1 MAMGKTMTD
10 MDAAGYVPH
19 SGRMVLLEKV
29 IAYDD
34 ESITCSVVIRPD
46 SLFVRDGRV
55 GPWVG
60 IEYMAQAIG
69 AHGGRLAVADGVPV
83 QVGFL
88 LGTRSIDFRTGW
100 FRVGQ
105 TLHVTAKHIWGD
117 EKLMKYS
124 CSIVDTSSGRLLQ
137 ETDLSVYAPGEEL
150 KS

>member
-1 MAMGKTMTD
+1 MID
-10 MDAAGYVPH
+10 MDAAKYVPH

-34 ESITCSVVIRPD
+34 DSITCSVAIRPD
-46 SLFVRDGRV
+46 SLFVRGGRV

-60 IEYMAQAIG
+60 LEYMAQTIA
-69 AHGGRLAVADGVPV
+69 AHGGYLAVAAGKPV
-83 QVGFL
+83 HVGFL

-117 EKLMKYS
+117 ERLMKYS
-124 CSIVDTSSGRLLQ
+124 CSIVEPSGGGLLQ
-137 ETDLSVYAPGEEL
+137 EADLSVYDPGEEL
-150 KS
+150 EL